1 MTDDAPGGTVAL
13 DLTTRKTYRY
23 LRVSVL
29 VLVLLLVTSLAI
41 EMIWGDSP
49 RLGSI
54 SAYYYTP
61 VRAVLVGSLVALAP
75 ALIAIKGRPGWED
88 ALLDLAGMLIPLVAF
103 VPAPLRVG
111 CAANVETCTPAEVQP
126 GVRNNVSAL
135 LVVGAVCLAFAWCS
149 AQPRGR
155 VITLALVVATGVWL
169 AFGLWFVVSFDTF
182 LVGAHYAA
190 AIAFFVLIS
199 AVAWINGRRAVER
212 GNGRG
217 MTPDGYARAYKAISL
232 LMVLTIVV
240 ASVNYGVTV
249 LAGGTL
255 WFATI
260 LVVEAVLLVLFAVF
274 WALQTAE
281 NWDEEAVETV
291 PPEA

>member
-1 MTDDAPGGTVAL
+1 
-13 DLTTRKTYRY
+13 
-23 LRVSVL
+23 
-29 VLVLLLVTSLAI
+29 
-41 EMIWGDSP
+41 
-49 RLGSI
+49 
-54 SAYYYTP
+54 

-88 ALLDLAGMLIPLVAF
+88 ALLDLAGMLIPLVAV

-111 CAANVETCTPAEVQP
+111 CSAGVETCTPAEVQP

-135 LVVGAVCLAFAWCS
+135 LVVGAVCLAFAWWS

-212 GNGRG
+212 GNVRG
-217 MTPDGYARAYKAISL
+217 MTPDGYARAYKLISL
-232 LMVLTIVV
+232 LMVLTIVLYAV
-240 ASVNYGVTV
+240 AAVVG
-249 LAGGTL
+249 AQL

-260 LVVEAVLLVLFAVF
+260 LVVEAVLLLLFAVF

>member
-1 MTDDAPGGTVAL
+1 M
-13 DLTTRKTYRY
+13 
-23 LRVSVL
+23 
-29 VLVLLLVTSLAI
+29 
-41 EMIWGDSP
+41 
-49 RLGSI
+49 
-54 SAYYYTP
+54 
-61 VRAVLVGSLVALAP
+61 LVGSLVALAP

-111 CAANVETCTPAEVQP
+111 CSAGVETCTPAEVQP

-135 LVVGAVCLAFAWCS
+135 LVVGAVCLAFAWWS
-149 AQPRGR
+149 ARPRGR

-212 GNGRG
+212 GNVRG
-217 MTPDGYARAYKAISL
+217 MTPDGYARAYKVISL

-240 ASVNYGVTV
+240 ASVLYGGRGARRRHALVRDDPR
-249 LAGGTL
+249 GGGASCSCSSSSSGRCRRRRTGTRRPSRRSRRR
-255 WFATI
+255 A
-260 LVVEAVLLVLFAVF
+260 
-274 WALQTAE
+274 
-281 NWDEEAVETV
+281 
-291 PPEA
+291 